1 MKKIYF
7 LWVAI
12 LLSMVASAQSYV
24 TEIGQTLYDL
34 QTNATIGARVIADEY
49 GVSAVW
55 TRGMEPTTF
64 PDRGT
69 GYNHLD
75 PISNTWAPMPTS
87 RIESFRTGWPSL
99 VHTAD
104 GNEWVFAHNG
114 SGIQSLK
121 RDLINGGNWQEMG
134 VIPSAAGE
142 PILWNRACS
151 GGPDGNTIHMVAST
165 TVNGALIDGMDQQ
178 VLYYRSQNG
187 GLSWDITDMTFE
199 GTSAPMYGF
208 GGDTYAMSASGNTVA
223 VACFGSLQDSYV
235 WISFDNGSNWT
246 RYTFHDF
253 PLDNYII
260 DSGTDVNGDGIE
272 DAIAST
278 STSGSVVV
286 DGNGVVHVSYAT
298 MDYIDPLYN
307 YDGQFSYFPAT
318 GQIRYWNSAYAGSP
332 LDVSDD
338 LNVVAGVAPNMVGG
352 SNINWNQMGAYGFG
366 GLVNH
371 PSVVTNDNGD
381 LLILFD
387 GVKEGSMENGI
398 YRRHLFM
405 VKSIDG
411 GLSWSE
417 PTDVSP
423 NIDGI
428 NWEYNYACA
437 APRVYN
443 GKVHM
448 TAQRDL
454 VPGFST
460 NAPSA
465 ADYNMNSI
473 VYVAIDAENL
483 APIINGC
490 TDPTACNFAA
500 EATVDDGSCILVPT
514 DEVCD
519 GVDNDCN
526 GVVDNGVIP
535 TWNQDSDGDG
545 FGSSSNG
552 IWIGCETIPGYVL
565 DNSDCDDNAVMYTD
579 MDADGFGTSV
589 PTGCGSYN
597 TLDCNDADPNVAFSY
612 YTPDFDADGF
622 GDFYNYY
629 QGCSAQPGYILYQAG
644 VTQLDCFDN
653 DPNAVGG
660 AYYGEDQDG
669 DGYANW
675 NVAYWGCFA
684 DPGFVYID
692 VNTSDPDCDDF
703 SLTFTDTDFD
713 GFGSDELANC
723 GVYNS
728 DDCDD
733 SVLLFED
740 IDQDG
745 YGANVLVACGGSI
758 YNTDCNDYD
767 PNSAVNALTYYADYD
782 GDGFGVEWDFTTT
795 CFPPSGYV
803 TIAGDCYP
811 FSITY
816 ADEDGDGAGS
826 TEYAPCGTNNDDD
839 CNDQDPNVTVNFY
852 LQDLD
857 GDGFGNFDVYLMSCT
872 EQSGYVLYGPE
883 SLPDCDD
890 NSAVVGTGNYYVN
903 DTDNDGFYDVYN
915 GYFGCSQMEGYVV
928 FDANITLEDCDE
940 MSMTYLD
947 SDMDGYGSMSGEL
960 VGCGGSYTSDDCDDS
975 NMAINPQGVESCNN
989 TDDNC
994 DGEVDEFVQS
1004 TFFADAD
1011 GDGFGNPEEV
1021 SFACDQPTGFVANAD
1036 DCDDQALTY
1045 SDADADGFGSNQIE
1059 ACGVLFNTDC
1069 DDQNNSINPSAAEIC
1084 NETDDN
1090 CSGQVDEGVLILSYL
1105 DADQDGFG
1113 DAATEVMNCEIP
1125 VGYVSNATDCNDI
1138 DDNVSPNAIE
1148 VCNLTDDNC
1157 NSEVDEFVQNIY
1169 YSDIDGDGFG
1179 DVNNIQMACS
1189 LPFGAVENADDC
1201 DDQMIT
1207 YLDED
1212 ADGFGAEV
1220 WVACGASL
1228 NGDCDDMNTAVSPGQ
1243 VETCNDQ
1250 DDNCDGEIDEFVQN
1264 AYYADLD
1271 ADGFG
1276 DANNAAFG
1284 CDAPMNYVDNMD
1296 DCDDTQMT
1304 FIDADTDGYGGEIA
1318 DPCGVAL
1325 TGDCD
1330 DANNLINPGVDEIE
1344 GNQVDENCDGEL
1356 VGIAELIQDLISVYP
1371 NPSQGEL
1378 NIKMVNGSSFQWQ
1391 LYDAKGSLVETGMSL
1406 KDQLFSKQLG
1416 ALNSGMYRLVIRT
1429 EDHRM
1434 YNWNWMIQH

>member
-1 MKKIYF
+1 MALLF
-7 LWVAI
+7 SVA
-12 LLSMVASAQSYV
+12 ASAQSYI

-55 TRGMEPTTF
+55 TRGMQPTTF

-75 PISNTWAPMPTS
+75 PISNAWAPMPSS

-104 GNEWVFAHNG
+104 GTEWVFAHNG
-114 SGIQSLK
+114 TGIQSLK
-121 RDLINGGNWQEMG
+121 RDLINGGAWQEMG
-134 VIPSAAGE
+134 TVPTTAPES
-142 PILWNRACS
+142 ILWNRACA
-151 GGPDGNTIHMVAST
+151 GGLDGNTIHMVTST
-165 TVNGALIDGMDQQ
+165 TYNGVTINGLDQQ
-178 VLYYRSQNG
+178 ILYYRSQDAG
-187 GLSWDITDMTFE
+187 STWDIVDMTFE
-199 GTSAPMYGF
+199 GMVPPMWGF
-208 GGDTYAMSASGNTVA
+208 AGDSYAMSANGNTVA
-223 VACFGSLQDSYV
+223 VAIFGDFQDSYV
-235 WISFDNGSNWT
+235 WISNDNGDTWT
-246 RYTFHDF
+246 RYVCNDF
-253 PLDNYII
+253 PIDNYQI
-260 DSGTDVNGDGIE
+260 DSGTDVNGDGVE
-272 DAIAST
+272 DRITST
-278 STSGSVVV
+278 STSGSVNV
-286 DGNGVVHVSYAT
+286 DDNGVVHVSFAT
-298 MDYIDPLYN
+298 MDYIDPVN
-307 YDGQFSYFPAT
+307 VYDNNFSYYRT
-318 GQIRYWNSAYAGSP
+318 SGVIKYWNSANAGVP
-332 LDVSDD
+332 LFAGDD
-338 LNVVAGVAPNMVGG
+338 LLLTAGVAPNMIEGV
-352 SNINWNQMGAYGFG
+352 NINWTDMAAYGNG

-371 PSVVTNDNGD
+371 PSIVLGDNGD
-381 LLILFD
+381 IFILYDAIKD
-387 GVKEGSMENGI
+387 GSQENGI
-398 YRRHLFM
+398 FRRHLFM
-405 VKSIDG
+405 VKSTDG
-411 GLSWSE
+411 GLTWTE

-437 APRVYN
+437 APVVYD

-490 TDPTACNFAA
+490 TDPTACNFSA
-500 EATVDDGSCILVPT
+500 EATVDDGSCILIPT

-519 GVDNDCN
+519 GVDNDCD

-552 IWIGCETIPGYVL
+552 IWIGCESIQGYVL

-579 MDADGFGTSV
+579 MDSDGYGTSV

-612 YTPDFDADGF
+612 YTADFDADGF

-692 VNTSDPDCDDF
+692 INTSDPDCDDF
-703 SLTFTDTDFD
+703 SLTYTDTDFD

-733 SVLLFED
+733 SVLLYED
-740 IDQDG
+740 VDQDG
-745 YGANVLVACGGSI
+745 YGANVLVACSGSI

-782 GDGFGVEWDFTTT
+782 GDGFGVEWDYTTT
-795 CFPPSGYV
+795 CYPPMGYV
-803 TIAGDCYP
+803 TAAGDCYP
-811 FSITY
+811 YSATY
-816 ADEDGDGAGS
+816 ADLDGDGLGS
-826 TEYAPCGTNNDDD
+826 SEYAPCGTNNDDD
-839 CNDQDPNVTVNFY
+839 CNDLDPTVTVFFY

-857 GDGFGNFDVYLMSCT
+857 GDGFGNFNVNMMSCV

-883 SLPDCDD
+883 SLPDCND
-890 NSAVVGTGNYYVN
+890 NSAAVGTGNYYVN
-903 DTDNDGFYDVYN
+903 DIDNDGFYDVYN
-915 GYFGCSQMEGYVV
+915 GYFDCYQMEGYVV
-928 FDANITLEDCDE
+928 FDPNLTLEDCDV
-940 MSMTYLD
+940 MSMTYMD

-960 VGCGGSYTSDDCDDS
+960 VGCGGSYTADDCDDS
-975 NMAINPQGVESCNN
+975 NMAINPTGLESCNN
-989 TDDNC
+989 IDDNC
-994 DGEVDEFVQS
+994 DGDVDEFVQYS
-1004 TFFADAD
+1004 FFADSD
-1011 GDGFGNPEEV
+1011 GDGFGNPEV
-1021 SFACDQPTGFVANAD
+1021 VAYDCVQPNGFVSNSD
-1036 DCDDQALTY
+1036 DCDDQVLTY
-1045 SDADADGFGSNQIE
+1045 SDADGDGFGSNQIE
-1059 ACGVLFNTDC
+1059 ACGVLLSNDC
-1069 DDQNNSINPSAAEIC
+1069 DDQNNVINPSVAEIC

-1090 CSGQVDEGVLILSYL
+1090 CSGQIDEGVQILSYL

-1113 DAATEVMNCEIP
+1113 DANIESMSCLLPE
-1125 VGYVSNATDCNDI
+1125 GYVSDASDCNDI
-1138 DDNVSPNAIE
+1138 DDNVSPNALE

-1157 NSEVDEFVQNIY
+1157 NGEVDEFVQNTY
-1169 YSDIDGDGFG
+1169 YSDIDGDGYG
-1179 DVNNIQMACS
+1179 DVNNIQLACS
-1189 LPFGAVENADDC
+1189 LPFGSVDNADDC
-1201 DDQMIT
+1201 DDNQMT
-1207 YLDED
+1207 YLDD
-1212 ADGFGAEV
+1212 DGDGFGSFLL
-1220 WVACGASL
+1220 VACGVSL
-1228 NGDCDDMNTAVSPGQ
+1228 NGDCDDMNAFVGPGQ
-1243 VETCNDQ
+1243 AESCNGQ

-1264 AYYADLD
+1264 TYYADMD

-1276 DANNAAFG
+1276 DANNAGFG
-1284 CDAPMNYVDNMD
+1284 CDAPMGYVDNMD

-1304 FIDADTDGYGGEIA
+1304 FIDADTDGYGGDIV

-1325 TGDCD
+1325 SGDCD

-1356 VGIAELIQDLISVYP
+1356 VGIAELNQELIAVYP

-1378 NIKMVNGSSFQWQ
+1378 NIKLAKGTSFQWQ
-1391 LYDAKGSLVETGMSL
+1391 LFDAKGALLASATEQSV
-1406 KDQLFSKQLG
+1406 QQFSQQFG
-1416 ALNSGMYRLVIRT
+1416 HLNSGMYRLVIRT
-1429 EDHRM
+1429 ADHQV
-1434 YNWNWMIQH
+1434 YSLNWMIQH

>member
-1 MKKIYF
+1 
-7 LWVAI
+7 
-12 LLSMVASAQSYV
+12 
-24 TEIGQTLYDL
+24 
-34 QTNATIGARVIADEY
+34 
-49 GVSAVW
+49 
-55 TRGMEPTTF
+55 
-64 PDRGT
+64 
-69 GYNHLD
+69 
-75 PISNTWAPMPTS
+75 
-87 RIESFRTGWPSL
+87 
-99 VHTAD
+99 
-104 GNEWVFAHNG
+104 
-114 SGIQSLK
+114 
-121 RDLINGGNWQEMG
+121 G

-151 GGPDGNTIHMVAST
+151 GGSDGNTIHMVAST
-165 TVNGALIDGMDQQ
+165 NVNGAYINGLDQQ
-178 VLYYRSQNG
+178 VLYYRSQDG
-187 GLSWDITDMTFE
+187 GSSWDIIDMTFE
-199 GTSAPMYGF
+199 GMSAPMYGF

-235 WISFDNGSNWT
+235 WISYNNGSNWT

-253 PLDNYII
+253 PLDNYVI

-272 DAIAST
+272 DAITST

-318 GQIRYWNSAYAGSP
+318 GQIRYWNSAYAGSA

-352 SNINWNQMGAYGFG
+352 LNINWNEMGAYGFG

-405 VKSIDG
+405 VKSTDG
-411 GLSWSE
+411 GLTWSD

-423 NIDGI
+423 NIDGV

-437 APRVYN
+437 APHVYN

-483 APIINGC
+483 APVINGC

-500 EATVDDGSCILVPT
+500 EATVDDGSCILIPT
-514 DEVCD
+514 DEICD

-526 GVVDNGVIP
+526 GVVDNGVVP

-545 FGSSSNG
+545 FGSASNG
-552 IWIGCETIPGYVL
+552 IWIGCNAIPGYVL
-565 DNSDCDDNAVMYTD
+565 DNTDCDDANVMYED
-579 MDADGFGTSV
+579 LDGDGYGSSILS
-589 PTGCGSYN
+589 GCGSYN
-597 TLDCNDADPNVAFSY
+597 SNDCNDNDPSVSIQY
-612 YTPDFDADGF
+612 YTADFDGDGY

-660 AYYGEDQDG
+660 AYFGQDQDG

-692 VNTSDPDCDDF
+692 INASEPDCDDF
-703 SLTFTDTDFD
+703 SLTYADSDYD
-713 GFGSDELANC
+713 GFGSDVLDNC

-733 SVLLFED
+733 SVILYED
-740 IDQDG
+740 VDQDG
-745 YGANVLVACGGSI
+745 YGSNNLVACGGSI

-767 PNSAVNALTYYADYD
+767 PFSSVNALTYYADYD
-782 GDGFGVEWDFTTT
+782 GDGFGAEWDYTTT
-795 CFPPSGYV
+795 CYPPSGYV
-803 TIAGDCYP
+803 LVAGDCYP
-811 FSITY
+811 IDITY
-816 ADEDGDGAGS
+816 ADYDGDGVGS
-826 TEYAPCGTNNDDD
+826 TEFAPCGVFGSDD
-839 CNDQDPNVTVNFY
+839 CNDQDPAVTVLFY
-852 LQDLD
+852 VQDLD
-857 GDGFGNFDVYLMSCT
+857 GDGTGNFNTFMMSCT
-872 EQSGYVLYGPE
+872 QPVGYILYDAW
-883 SLPDCDD
+883 SLTDCDD
-890 NSAVVGTGNYYVN
+890 NSADVGAGYYYVN
-903 DTDNDGFYDVYN
+903 DADGDGFYDINN
-915 GYFGCSQMEGYVV
+915 GYFGCYQNEGYVV
-928 FDANITLEDCDE
+928 FEETVTPVDCDYF
-940 MSMTYLD
+940 SWTYMDADL
-947 SDMDGYGSMSGEL
+947 DGYGAMSGEL
-960 VGCGGSYTSDDCDDS
+960 VGCDGAYNADDCDD
-975 NMAINPQGVESCNN
+975 NNAAVQPQGIETCNN
-989 TDDNC
+989 QDDNC
-994 DGEVDEFVQS
+994 DGEIDEFVQLS
-1004 TFFADAD
+1004 FFADAD
-1011 GDGFGNPEEV
+1011 GDGFGNPEQAT
-1021 SFACDQPTGFVANAD
+1021 FACEQPIGFVSNAD
-1036 DCDDQALTY
+1036 DCDDQALSY
-1045 SDADADGFGSNQIE
+1045 YDADGDGFGVNQIE

-1069 DDQNNSINPSAAEIC
+1069 DDQNSAIHPATAEVC
-1084 NETDDN
+1084 NDLDDN
-1090 CSGQVDEGVLILSYL
+1090 CSGQIDEGVLSIFFM
-1105 DADQDGFG
+1105 DMDGDGFG
-1113 DAATEVMNCEIP
+1113 YNGMEILACQAPLGYTDNPLDCDDANP
-1125 VGYVSNATDCNDI
+1125 S
-1138 DDNVSPNAIE
+1138 VSPQAIE
-1148 VCNLTDDNC
+1148 SCNGMDDNC
-1157 NSEVDEFVQNIY
+1157 DGQIDEFVQNVY

-1207 YLDED
+1207 YLDQD
-1212 ADGFGAEV
+1212 GDGFGQEV
-1220 WVACGASL
+1220 IIACGTMM
-1228 NGDCDDMNTAVSPGQ
+1228 NGDCDDANAALNPGES
-1243 VETCNDQ
+1243 ETCNDI

-1276 DANNAAFG
+1276 DANNTAFG
-1284 CDAPMNYVDNMD
+1284 CNAPMGFVDNMD
-1296 DCDDTQMT
+1296 DCDDTQIT
-1304 FIDADTDGYGGEIA
+1304 FDDLDLDGFGSDVMSACGIA
-1318 DPCGVAL
+1318 EG
-1325 TGDCD
+1325 GDCD
-1330 DANNLINPGVDEIE
+1330 DSNALINPAAAEIE
-1344 GNQVDENCDGEL
+1344 GNQVDENCDGAL
-1356 VGIAELIQDLISVYP
+1356 VGLNEWDVATLLLYP
-1371 NPSQGEL
+1371 NPSQGAMSIRLPMNLE
-1378 NIKMVNGSSFQWQ
+1378 FTWQ
-1391 LYDAKGSLVETGMSL
+1391 LIDGKGSVVDQGMSAATSFWTRDFGYL
-1406 KDQLFSKQLG
+1406 DSGVYRMVLTTQDQRVV
-1416 ALNSGMYRLVIRT
+1416 AL
-1429 EDHRM
+1429 
-1434 YNWNWMIQH
+1434 NWMIQR